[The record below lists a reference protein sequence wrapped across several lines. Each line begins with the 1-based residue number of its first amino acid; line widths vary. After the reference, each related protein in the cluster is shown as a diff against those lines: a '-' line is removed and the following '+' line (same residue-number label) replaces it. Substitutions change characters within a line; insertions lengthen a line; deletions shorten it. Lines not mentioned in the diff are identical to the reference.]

1 MPNPVREK
9 YASPISLYETTN
21 VQQHKLGTRVELTD
35 RVFRYAKF
43 MDASTAVPANQLVQ
57 MAVPVA
63 NHVTQTDTAFAPIS
77 GDKSV
82 TVTLGATLAQEN
94 QYQDGYL
101 KLQSSTLGIGQIF
114 KLRGHNYVAS
124 AGSLTAKLYDPV
136 KTTSSGT
143 EIYSLIH
150 NPYSGVILTL
160 AAALSAPCAGVATAA
175 FAACSTASVATPGY
189 LQTDTTTWTQPRF
202 GWLQTWG
209 ISSILFDLDTNVN
222 AVAGHGVGISQSVAG
237 ACNCYVHDVIEQVIG
252 VSMGAMA
259 TDSIYLSVFLQIAP

>member
-9 YASPISLYETTN
+9 YASPISLYQTTN
-21 VQQHKLGTRVELTD
+21 VQEHKLGTRVELAD

-43 MDASTAVPANQLVQ
+43 MDASTAIPANNLVQ
-57 MAVPVA
+57 MAVPVG
-63 NHVTQTDTAFAPIS
+63 NHVTQSDAAFSVTAE
-77 GDKSV
+77 DKSV
-82 TVTLGATLAQEN
+82 TVTLGATVAQEN

-114 KLRGHNYVAS
+114 KLKGHKYVAS
-124 AGSLTAKLYDPV
+124 SGSLTAKLYDPV

-143 EIYSLIH
+143 EVYSLIH

-189 LQTDTTTWTQPRF
+189 LQTATSTWTQPRF

-209 ISSILFDLDTNVN
+209 VASVLFDRATNVDS
-222 AVAGHGVGISQSVAG
+222 VAGHGVGISQATAG
-237 ACNCYVHDVIEQVIG
+237 CCNTYIHDVIEQVIG
-252 VSMGAMA
+252 VAMEVLDVEA
-259 TDSIYLSVFLQIAP
+259 DYLSVFLQIAP